1 MKKIQVKEASF
12 VAKKKISVTRKNAS
26 NKLKKAQLLM
36 EDDMR
41 MQKRKAFINK
51 FVLCEIACKH
61 IIEAYKRHKKDLKPG
76 EHVTLDMRFIPAAL
90 NAYGYDI
97 PRHILSDI
105 FSGGKKRGS
114 KSAKKLRD
122 GIMHAMNED
131 DLTEI
136 VDREDFLHNRMDE
149 FLKYFE

>member
-1 MKKIQVKEASF
+1 M
-12 VAKKKISVTRKNAS
+12 AKKKISVTRKNAS
-26 NKLKKAQLLM
+26 IKYKKAQLLM
-36 EDDMR
+36 EDAER
-41 MQKRKAFINK
+41 MQVRKTFINK

-76 EHVTLDMRFIPAAL
+76 EYVTLDMRSIPSAL
-90 NAYGYDI
+90 NDYGYDI
-97 PRHILSDI
+97 PKHILSDI

-131 DLTEI
+131 DLNEI
-136 VDREDFLHNRMDE
+136 IDREDFLHSRMDE